1 MEYIEP
7 EIKENNP
14 KKKYKKIILAS
25 LLGAFAVAGIAL
37 AYYFTINNIFLDYNN
52 IELFTYSYK
61 YDEDNAGVR
70 IDSIKD
76 DAVLPSSFRIPNKLN
91 NRPVIEIAPEVFKDR
106 TELVSVS
113 FPSSLKTIGEQCF
126 YGCENLESF
135 NIPENLESIGTEAF
149 DNTKWLLDQEDG
161 EVAIGSMLYTYKG
174 EMDYPAYV
182 IASDNAPSTDGTV
195 VDLRKYVNMSS
206 GVFKNQSNLIYVEL
220 PESFKEIYPSTF
232 EGCEFLSEVKLHDG
246 LEKIDSNAF
255 YSCLNLSSI
264 DIPESV
270 TYIGDYA
277 FSYCAITGEMTLNS
291 NLDYLGVGAFDSCK
305 QLETVNIPAGF
316 KYISDYLFNGC
327 EKLSI
332 VNFDESEYSS
342 NSKIDYIGA
351 YAFYGTNI
359 SEIHV
364 PFNVTSIK
372 QSAFANCK
380 ELKNIYLYNN
390 VDGTKKN
397 SYISAFEDED
407 GSVIE
412 AGWVVEEDIYQGVE
426 NIEVGVFKD
435 SPKFDSIILIDS
447 NKTNISNIGEISL
460 PITLKSLGG
469 SNNEASLFTNTSVT
483 TLNLSKDYS
492 GVSNEEYLNKLKN
505 DNSLRILPPSLCESA
520 TKLVNVN
527 FGSGSSIETLG
538 RNIFKNC
545 TSLENI
551 VIGNSVKTVE
561 TSAFEGC
568 INLKNVTLSTG
579 SKTITESTF
588 AGCSSLKSI
597 VIPDNYLTIG
607 KYVFNGCSSLFEVK
621 MSTNI
626 NDIGEGAFANCSA
639 LTNISIP
646 DTCKA
651 IASSIFKNCVSL
663 KDITLPSNTNVR
675 SVGNN
680 MFEGDT
686 ALVNVTLPN
695 NYQNI
700 GKEAFKSSGLKTLT
714 ILYEN
719 GVVSLGDNA
728 FENTNIEK
736 ILVPSSLVEQYK
748 QNSSWN
754 IYASIISQID

>member
-25 LLGAFAVAGIAL
+25 CFGAVAVTGIAL

-61 YDEDNAGVR
+61 YDEDNAGIR

-182 IASDNAPSTDGTV
+182 IASDNVSSTNGTV

-206 GVFKNQSNLIYVEL
+206 GVFKNQSNLIHVEL
-220 PESFKEIYPSTF
+220 PETFKEIYPSTF
-232 EGCEFLSEVKLHDG
+232 EGCEFLSEVVLHDG

-277 FSYCAITGEMTLNS
+277 FSYCAINGEITLNS

-327 EKLSI
+327 EKLST
-332 VNFDESEYSS
+332 VNFDESEYSA

-372 QSAFANCK
+372 QNAFANCK
-380 ELKNIYLYNN
+380 ELKNVYLYNN

-407 GSVIE
+407 GTVIE
-412 AGWVVEEDIYQGVE
+412 AGWVVEDGIYQGVE
-426 NIEVGVFKD
+426 NFEVGVFKD

-447 NKTNISNIGEISL
+447 NKTNVSNAGEISL
-460 PITLKSLGG
+460 PVTLKSLGG
-469 SNNEASLFTNTSVT
+469 SNSEASLFTNTSIT
-483 TLNLSKDYS
+483 TLNLFKDFS
-492 GVSNEEYLNKLKN
+492 GVTNEEYLNKLQN
-505 DNSLRILPPSLCESA
+505 DNSLRILPPSLCENA
-520 TKLVNVN
+520 RKLVNVN
-527 FGSGSSIETLG
+527 FGSESTIETLG

-568 INLKNVTLSTG
+568 VNLKNVTLSTG

-588 AGCSSLKSI
+588 AGCTSLKSI

-607 KYVFNGCSSLFEVK
+607 KYAFNGCTSLFEVK
-621 MSTNI
+621 MSVNI

-663 KDITLPSNTNVR
+663 KDVTLPSNTNVR

-686 ALVNVTLPN
+686 ALVNVTLSN
-695 NYQNI
+695 NYQSI

-748 QNSSWN
+748 QNSSWS
-754 IYASIISQID
+754 IYSSIISQID